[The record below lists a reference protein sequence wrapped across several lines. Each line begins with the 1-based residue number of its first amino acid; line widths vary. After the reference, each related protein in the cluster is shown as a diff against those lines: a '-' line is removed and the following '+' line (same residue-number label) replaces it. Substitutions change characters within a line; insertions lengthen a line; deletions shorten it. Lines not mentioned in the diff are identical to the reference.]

1 MRKVIIKVKG
11 MILGPKETLDLYQN
25 ILEGLNTS
33 GLIILDEKF
42 DVFVLEDDDTV
53 KVDIPTKE

>member
-11 MILGPKETLDLYQN
+11 AVLKSEETIDLYKSIIN
-25 ILEGLNTS
+25 ELNRT

-53 KVDIPTKE
+53 KVDIPTEE